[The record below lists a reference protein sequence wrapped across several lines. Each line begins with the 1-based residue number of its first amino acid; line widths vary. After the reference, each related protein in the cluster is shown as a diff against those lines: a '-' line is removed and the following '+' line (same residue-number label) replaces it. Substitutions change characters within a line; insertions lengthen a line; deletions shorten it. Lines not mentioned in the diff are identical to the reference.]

1 MTASWSLSLSI
12 DAHGHDDTNVR
23 IWPSRGP
30 GTDHL
35 VVRVGMVTVF
45 CLDGDAASSA
55 GLAWATAR
63 LKAREWL
70 PDLDDDDR
78 LAAPPAH
85 DRMYGGAFPAGSL
98 ILDGRQRWS
107 VTPRPDHLAVTVGPL
122 QVNVYDFTALDT
134 HVRAWTEATAVATR
148 LFPNRA
154 VPFNLLVTQARRDAL
169 REVDRRI
176 DKTSDAKS
184 RSRRK
189 DGRGRARD

>member
-30 GTDHL
+30 GRDHL

-78 LAAPPAH
+78 LTRAPVH
-85 DRMYGGAFPAGSL
+85 DPGFGEAFPAGSL

-107 VTPRPDHLAVTVGPL
+107 VVPRPDHLAVTVGPL

-154 VPFNLLVTQARRDAL
+154 VPFNLLVTQARKNAL
-169 REVDRRI
+169 RDVDRRI
-176 DKTSDAKS
+176 DKSSAS
-184 RSRRK
+184 RRAARRK
-189 DGRGRARD
+189 DGGGRSRD